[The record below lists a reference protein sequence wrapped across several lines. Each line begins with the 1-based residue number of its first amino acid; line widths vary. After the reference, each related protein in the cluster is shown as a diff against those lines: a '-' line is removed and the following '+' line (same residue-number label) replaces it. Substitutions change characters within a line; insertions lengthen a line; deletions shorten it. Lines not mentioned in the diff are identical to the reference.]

1 MKLKFIYGDI
11 PFWRA
16 EVGRL
21 ALYFGNIDFEDIRI
35 TRDEFSYLKEHGKLL
50 DGTSIPFHQIPCLIV
65 DDVSIAQ
72 TGAIA
77 RFCGKLSGLYPENDS
92 LEAAKIDQF
101 IDFVTDLNV
110 LFSGTN
116 NISDQTQ
123 KISARK
129 ELVEGALYRKLKMLE
144 NCLSENLTWAVSRK
158 ISIADIAIWRLIGWF
173 TAGVIDGF
181 PKDMIA
187 SLPKLRRLCVAV
199 DKHEKIQSWI
209 QKTYPANYPR
219 GNY

>member
-35 TRDEFSYLKEHGKLL
+35 TREEFLYLKENGKLL
-50 DGTSIPFHQIPCLIV
+50 DGTLIPFHQIPCLVV

-110 LFSGTN
+110 LFSSTN

-129 ELVEGALYRKLKMLE
+129 ELVEGALKRKLAMLE
-144 NCLSENLTWAVSRK
+144 NCLSENLTWAASSK
-158 ISIADIAIWRLIGWF
+158 ISVADIAIWRLIGWF

-181 PKDMIA
+181 PKDMI
-187 SLPKLRRLCVAV
+187 SCFPKLRRLCMAV
-199 DKHEKIQSWI
+199 DEHEKIQNWV
-209 QKTYPANYPR
+209 QKTYPENYPR

>member
-35 TRDEFSYLKEHGKLL
+35 TRDEFLYLKENGKLL
-50 DGTSIPFHQIPCLIV
+50 DGTLIPFHQIPCLVV

-110 LFSGTN
+110 LFSSTN

-129 ELVEGALYRKLKMLE
+129 ELVRCSLQ
-144 NCLSENLTWAVSRK
+144 K
-158 ISIADIAIWRLIGWF
+158 ISYAREL
-173 TAGVIDGF
+173 
-181 PKDMIA
+181 
-187 SLPKLRRLCVAV
+187 SLTEHNLGSFEQNECC
-199 DKHEKIQSWI
+199 
-209 QKTYPANYPR
+209 
-219 GNY
+219 